1 MIKNNAEHVIPS
13 EVEGPRCGTLSH
25 AAGFLD
31 CALLRS
37 K

>member
-1 MIKNNAEHVIPS
+1 MVKNNAKHVIPS

-31 CALLRS
+31 STSLRS

>member
-13 EVEGPRCGTLSH
+13 EVEGSRCGTLSH
-25 AAGFLD
+25 TPGFLD
-31 CALLRS
+31 CASLRS